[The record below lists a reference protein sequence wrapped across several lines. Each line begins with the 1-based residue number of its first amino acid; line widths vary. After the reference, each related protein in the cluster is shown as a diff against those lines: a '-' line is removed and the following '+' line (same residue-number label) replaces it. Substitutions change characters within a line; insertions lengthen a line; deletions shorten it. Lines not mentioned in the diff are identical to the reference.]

1 MAVLVVNAGSSSV
14 KVAAFDHDLTAI
26 AAARV
31 TEIGGDARL
40 ESAGQSASVAVA
52 DYTAAMQV
60 VLAELDRAGLPL
72 SRVTVAGHRVVHGGP
87 DLAAP
92 CRLTPATLALID
104 AAVPLAPLHNPPAL
118 LAIRALAALAP
129 DLAQTASFD
138 TAYHQT
144 NPAIARRYALPE
156 QAEAL
161 GIIRYGFHGISYA
174 SLVARL
180 PALTGAALPERL
192 LAFHM
197 GNGASACA
205 IRDGRSVATT
215 MGYSPLD
222 GLTMGTRA
230 GSIDANAVLRLAEVF
245 GIDGARHLLNRGS
258 GLLGLGGASDMR
270 ALLAAGTDHARFAID
285 HFIYWATRHAGSLI
299 AAMGG
304 LDAIAFTGGIGEND
318 AAVRAGIVAGL
329 GFTGARIDPAANT
342 GHATRLHAAESDVAI
357 WTVPAAE
364 EAQIASDASEILGK
378 GVMDGTA
385 KA

>member
-1 MAVLVVNAGSSSV
+1 MAVLVVNAGSSSL
-14 KVAAFDHDLTAI
+14 KVAAFSGEDLSPL

-40 ESAGQSASVAVA
+40 EGAEGSHPVAA
-52 DYTAAMQV
+52 PDYTAAMAA
-60 VLAELDRAGLPL
+60 VLAALDRAGVPL
-72 SRVTVAGHRVVHGGP
+72 SRVVVAGHRVVHGGP

-92 CRLTPATLALID
+92 CLLTPDRLAQVE

-118 LAIRALAALAP
+118 LAIRALATLAP
-129 DLAQTASFD
+129 DLPQTASFD
-138 TAYHQT
+138 TAFHQT
-144 NPAIARRYALPE
+144 NPEVARRYALPE
-156 QAEAL
+156 RAEAL

-180 PALTGAALPERL
+180 PALADAPLPARL

-197 GNGASACA
+197 GNGVSACA

-215 MGYSPLD
+215 MGYSPLE

-230 GSIDANAVLRLAEVF
+230 GAIDGNAVLRLAEEF
-245 GIDGARHLLNRGS
+245 GIDGAKQILNRES

-270 ALLAAGTDHARFAID
+270 ALHAADTDRARFAID
-285 HFIYWATRHAGSLI
+285 HFTYWATRHAGSLI

-318 AAVRAGIVAGL
+318 PAIRARICEGLSYMGAA
-329 GFTGARIDPAANT
+329 IDPAANSS
-342 GHATRLHAAESDVAI
+342 GATRLHAPTSSVAI
-357 WTVPAAE
+357 WIVAAAE
-364 EAQIASDASEILGK
+364 EYQIAFDAVGLLGE
-378 GVMDGTA
+378 G
-385 KA
+385 